1 MIARGMLPVVVRM
14 RSRATL
20 GEINPTRYRSVQV
33 RGVTA
38 LKVA

>member
-1 MIARGMLPVVVRM
+1 MIAREMLPVVVRM
-14 RSRATL
+14 RSRAML

-33 RGVTA
+33 RVVTS